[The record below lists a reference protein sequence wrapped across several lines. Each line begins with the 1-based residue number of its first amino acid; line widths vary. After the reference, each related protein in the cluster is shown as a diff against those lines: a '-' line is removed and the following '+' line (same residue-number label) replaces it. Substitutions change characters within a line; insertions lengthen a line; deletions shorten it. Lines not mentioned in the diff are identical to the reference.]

1 MLDPLRGDDTMTDT
15 MDIGS
20 TLRLPE
26 KTIAITQVMVDRYAE
41 ISGDFNPIH
50 VDTVMAVRSAFGRTI
65 AHGCIPLEPVFQS
78 IQAWIG
84 ADQLPRGTRL
94 RLRYRA
100 PAHPGDRITAKVDL
114 LPCDEGGDGA
124 LRKLAFTCHNQRA
137 QLVMDGEC
145 DVPA

>member
-1 MLDPLRGDDTMTDT
+1 MLDPLRGDDTVTDA
-15 MDIGS
+15 MEIGEA
-20 TLRLPE
+20 LRLPE

-84 ADQLPRGTRL
+84 ADQLPRGTKL

-114 LPCDEGGDGA
+114 VEGGESADGTM
-124 LRKLAFTCHNQRA
+124 RKLGFTCHNQRSE
-137 QLVMDGEC
+137 LVMDGEC

>member
-1 MLDPLRGDDTMTDT
+1 MLDPLRGDDTMTDA
-15 MDIGS
+15 MDIGAA
-20 TLRLPE
+20 LRLPE

-41 ISGDFNPIH
+41 ISGDVNPIH

-114 LPCDEGGDGA
+114 VEGAESADGTM
-124 LRKLAFTCHNQRA
+124 RKLAFTCHNQRA